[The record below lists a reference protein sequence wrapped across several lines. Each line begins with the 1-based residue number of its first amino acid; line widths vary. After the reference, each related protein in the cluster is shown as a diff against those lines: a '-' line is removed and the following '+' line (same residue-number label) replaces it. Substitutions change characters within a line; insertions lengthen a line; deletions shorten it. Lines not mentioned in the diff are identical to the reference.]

1 MSSFKVGAVLG
12 IGLALSLVAG
22 ALISEASRPQGPQG
36 SLAQACV
43 GLGTDRELENALSDM
58 RGQSNGGS
66 NPLCEQIASQ
76 LATAGPLPDG
86 AIVAAQRPEQA

>member
-1 MSSFKVGAVLG
+1 MSSFKVGAISG

-22 ALISEASRPQGPQG
+22 PLISGASRPQGPQG

-43 GLGTDRELENALSDM
+43 GLGTDRELENALSDI

-66 NPLCEQIASQ
+66 NPLCEAIAWQ
-76 LATAGPLPDG
+76 LATAGLLPDG
-86 AIVAAQRPEQA
+86 AIVAAKRPE

>member
-1 MSSFKVGAVLG
+1 MSTFKIGAMLG
-12 IGLALSLVAG
+12 IALACSLVAG
-22 ALISEASRPQGPQG
+22 ALISGASRPQGHQG

-43 GLGTDRELENALSDM
+43 GLGTDRELENALADI

-76 LATAGPLPDG
+76 LATAGPLRDG
-86 AIVAAQRPEQA
+86 AIVAAQRPK